1 MLTHQPYA
9 QQKKLAPMLESFFVQ
24 YIVPEF
30 KSPHGFLRSR
40 ACDLVEKYES
50 VDMVWADQNVG
61 LSLHL
66 SEVLLDGRAEILS
79 VDTGLT
85 IPFAGLETHR
95 PSRTRS
101 TA

>member
-1 MLTHQPYA
+1 
-9 QQKKLAPMLESFFVQ
+9 MLESFFVQ

-61 LSLHL
+61 LSP
-66 SEVLLDGRAEILS
+66 SEF
-79 VDTGLT
+79 
-85 IPFAGLETHR
+85 P
-95 PSRTRS
+95 
-101 TA
+101 

>member
-1 MLTHQPYA
+1 
-9 QQKKLAPMLESFFVQ
+9 MLESFFVQ

-61 LSLHL
+61 LSPPVWSRRDSFCRH
-66 SEVLLDGRAEILS
+66 RADHS
-79 VDTGLT
+79 
-85 IPFAGLETHR
+85 FCW
-95 PSRTRS
+95 S
-101 TA
+101 

>member
-1 MLTHQPYA
+1 
-9 QQKKLAPMLESFFVQ
+9 MLESFFVQ

-61 LSLHL
+61 LS
-66 SEVLLDGRAEILS
+66 
-79 VDTGLT
+79 
-85 IPFAGLETHR
+85 PFAKASSQW
-95 PSRTRS
+95 SRRDS
-101 TA
+101 FCGHQADHFFC